1 MTQRLDHQALTPDGM
16 RGLNGLYH
24 HVVTKSGL
32 PQSLIDLVFLRAS
45 QINGCAYCIAMHTQ
59 DLLKADVPVQK
70 LMLLSAWREAAAL
83 FDAKE
88 QAALRWTEVVTR
100 ISEQGAPD
108 ADYEAASAQFSPK
121 ELVELTLAIGVIN
134 AYNRMAIS
142 FHRTPEGV
150 PET

>member
-1 MTQRLDHQALTPDGM
+1 MSQRLDHQALTPDGM

-32 PQSLIDLVFLRAS
+32 PQALIDLVFLRAS

-70 LMLLSAWREAAAL
+70 LMLLSAWREATGL

-108 ADYEAASAQFSPK
+108 ADYE
-121 ELVELTLAIGVIN
+121 
-134 AYNRMAIS
+134 
-142 FHRTPEGV
+142 
-150 PET
+150 

>member
-1 MTQRLDHQALTPDGM
+1 MTQRLDHLALTPEGM

-32 PQSLIDLVFLRAS
+32 PQMLIDLVYLRAS
-45 QINGCAYCIAMHTQ
+45 QINGCAYCIAMHSR
-59 DLLKADVPVQK
+59 DLLKAEMPVQK
-70 LMLLSAWREAAAL
+70 LMLLSTWREAAGL
-83 FDAKE
+83 FDARE
-88 QAALRWTEVVTR
+88 QAALRWAEAVTL

-108 ADYEAASAQFSPK
+108 ADYEAAMAQFSPK

-142 FHRTPEGV
+142 FRRTPEGV
-150 PET
+150 PAS